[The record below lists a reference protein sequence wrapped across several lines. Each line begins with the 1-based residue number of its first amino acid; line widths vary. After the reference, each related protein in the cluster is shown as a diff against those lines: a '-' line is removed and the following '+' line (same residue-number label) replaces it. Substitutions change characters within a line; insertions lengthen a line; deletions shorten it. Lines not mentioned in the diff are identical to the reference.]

1 MCTQCK
7 EGFQFQ
13 TDDAGTNQCVK
24 KDETFPVGA
33 IIGEIVLIL
42 AVFFINCIVV
52 VMFD

>member
-24 KDETFPVGA
+24 KDEIFPVGA
-33 IIGEIVLIL
+33 IIGEIVLTYSSL
-42 AVFFINCIVV
+42 LV
-52 VMFD
+52 